1 MGHISPP
8 RSIICIQYTPDDKI
22 YTVISSFNRAF
33 SPPYRPEKRARLP
46 KKQLKNPLQCPPFS
60 RTALTKTHAIRRPT
74 FQQTIKKR
82 LGSKPKKNA
91 FRKFPESVFNAKF

>member
-22 YTVISSFNRAF
+22 YTVIPSFHRAF

-46 KKQLKNPLQCPPFS
+46 KKQLKNPLNARRFPEPPS
-60 RTALTKTHAIRRPT
+60 PKRAQSAARH
-74 FQQTIKKR
+74 IKKQ
-82 LGSKPKKNA
+82 
-91 FRKFPESVFNAKF
+91 